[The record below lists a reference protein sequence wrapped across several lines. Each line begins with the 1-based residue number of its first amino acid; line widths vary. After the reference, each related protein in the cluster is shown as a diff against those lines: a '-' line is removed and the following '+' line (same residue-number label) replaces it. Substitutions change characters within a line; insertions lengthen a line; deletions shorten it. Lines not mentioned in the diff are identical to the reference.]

1 MTVEMKLRA
10 FHDRLARFPSGYLR
24 GRYQG
29 RSYGIS
35 LTRPLPGIEKLYAE
49 ELGGSDIISFN
60 YYTTNQSGPLL
71 KPCEMS
77 SERVVDFVLGVEL
90 IAA

>member
-10 FHDRLARFPSGYLR
+10 FRDRLASFPSGYSR
-24 GRYQG
+24 GRYLG

-35 LTRPLPGIEKLYAE
+35 LSRPLPGIEKLYAE
-49 ELGGSDIISFN
+49 ELGGRDIISFN
-60 YYTTNQSGPLL
+60 FYTTKPSGPLL

-77 SERVVDFVLGVEL
+77 SERVMDFVIGVEL
-90 IAA
+90 IAT